1 MVLVPYY
8 SLGSLVLRIDS
19 GASETFDHGI
29 N

>member
-8 SLGSLVLRIDS
+8 LLGSLALGVDS